1 VNSRAL
7 VLALTAVALAACVPP
22 PAHLEVSSLTA
33 GDVVAALAA
42 PLHDIQ
48 TLAGSGTVRREEG
61 DGALV
66 ADALLSLDIAR
77 GVRLDA
83 VSPFFTPLLTL
94 IVTKDEITLL
104 DFRHQRAYLGPAT
117 ARTAEKLLRLRVDP
131 QLLVQVLAGGA
142 DLAQALWQPVPP
154 QGEAEENLWVFGW
167 DAWRVGIDRQTRRP
181 VLLTLAGDDPLV
193 ISWESRRRIDDL
205 EVARVIAVRRPKS
218 REGLRLSLA
227 EMKVNQPV
235 DAALFQAN
243 IPADFQVQ
251 RLAGEEGR

>member
-1 VNSRAL
+1 MNSRAL
-7 VLALTAVALAACVPP
+7 TLALAVVALAACVPP
-22 PAHLEVSSLTA
+22 PHFEVGALTA

-48 TLAGSGTVRREEG
+48 TLAGSGTVRQEEG
-61 DGALV
+61 DGVLV
-66 ADALLSLDIAR
+66 ADALLSLDITR

-83 VSPFFTPLLTL
+83 VSPFLTPLLTL

-104 DFRHQRAYLGPAT
+104 DFRHQRAYIGPAT
-117 ARTAEKLLRLRVDP
+117 ARTTEKLLRLRVDP
-131 QLLVQVLAGGA
+131 QLLVQVLAGGV
-142 DLAQALWQPVPP
+142 DMAQALWQPVPP
-154 QGEAEENLWVFGW
+154 QGEAEENLWVFAW

-181 VLLTLAGDDPLV
+181 VLLTFAGDDPLV
-193 ISWESRRRIDDL
+193 ISWESRRRVDDL

-235 DAALFQAN
+235 DAALFRAN

-251 RLAGEEGR
+251 RLAGDEGR